1 MHVCGLGYAH
11 LLEPGYAHASSK
23 LLSQPTEKLNEYMHD
38 ESDF

>member
-1 MHVCGLGYAH
+1 MFVVLDMHIYTSLDMHMH
-11 LLEPGYAHASSK
+11 LSK